1 MNGTVKR
8 IVEILFQDTEM
19 TEEVQAIRDE
29 LMDNCQQR
37 YEDLIGQGRSEDEAI
52 AMVIESLKGMEEVIG
67 AYPRS
72 RSAEAREEQDG
83 EHDRTMLFP
92 AAQVKHVEVN
102 LLYQDVSFVPG
113 LGEHVIVHV
122 EGKEEA
128 RVDVRLTGD
137 TLRIMRA
144 EESLGKGGRWWDRLF
159 CISWSE
165 CVRVEVPATCWC
177 GLTAHCTSGDLSV
190 QNVIFQ
196 QVHMEAMSGDISVRN
211 DTMGFSQ
218 ELILKSTSGDIRVEY
233 NAKRMELQ
241 SMSGDVT
248 VDGMI
253 CPELSAQSISG
264 DVRLCGHFEQVRIKS
279 VSGDVRMESLGQN
292 LRQVDAKTTS
302 GDVDIRLPQETPGV
316 HLTGKSSIGDVR
328 NAFPDLGPETGV
340 QVNAQTASGDVRIRR
355 A

>member
-165 CVRVEVPATCWC
+165 CVRVEVPVTCWC

-248 VDGMI
+248 VDADAVLVPDIYPGREKDTGLVHARDMVGAI
-253 CPELSAQSISG
+253 EAQGTEAHYLPTFADIRAARPSQAEARRILAQYLENIKFANCRPQTSY
-264 DVRLCGHFEQVRIKS
+264 IKS
-279 VSGDVRMESLGQN
+279 
-292 LRQVDAKTTS
+292 
-302 GDVDIRLPQETPGV
+302 
-316 HLTGKSSIGDVR
+316 IGLK
-328 NAFPDLGPETGV
+328 AE
-340 QVNAQTASGDVRIRR
+340 
-355 A
+355 